1 MQSKR
6 VWARVLGVERG
17 VIIERVHVD
26 DDTDEIIVSCRV
38 RRGRAG
44 RCGQCGRRCR
54 GYDQGEGRRWWRA
67 LDAGTVRVFI
77 EADAP
82 RVECPEHAVT
92 VAQVPWARHGAGHT
106 RAFDDQVAWLVTHTS
121 KSAVVA
127 LMRVAWRTVGAIA
140 GRVVADARRQ
150 RDPFDGLTR
159 IGIDEISYRRGHKFL
174 MVVVDHDTGRL
185 VWAAA
190 GHDRATLQQFFD
202 LLGPQ
207 RAARIRLVSA
217 DAAEWIGECALTNCA
232 NATLCLDPFHLVR
245 WATEALD
252 VVRRQVWNTLRRTYG
267 HAGQAAYLKGC
278 RYALWKNPDTLTDRQ
293 AGKLAWIARHNQTL
307 YRAYMLK
314 EQSRLVFAHRGRQ
327 AVRLLDDWLAW
338 ARRSKIPA
346 FVELYHRIVRHRQGL
361 VASVTHGLSNGLTE
375 SVNTKLRLLTRI
387 AYGFRNTDNLIA
399 LCLLDRGGHCPPLPG
414 RPPAA

>member
-17 VIIERVHVD
+17 VIIEGVEVD
-26 DDTDEIIVSCRV
+26 DDSGDIVVRCRV
-38 RRGRAG
+38 RRGRAS
-44 RCGQCGRRCR
+44 RCGECGRRCP
-54 GYDQGEGRRWWRA
+54 GYDQGEGRRRWRA

-82 RVECPEHAVT
+82 RVTCPEHAVT
-92 VAQVPWARHGAGHT
+92 VAAVPWARHGAGHT

-121 KSAVVA
+121 KSAVVE
-127 LMRVAWRTVGAIA
+127 LMRIAWRTVGAIA
-140 GRVVADARRQ
+140 GRVVVDARAA

-159 IGIDEISYRRGHKFL
+159 IGIDEISYRRGHRYL

-202 LLGPQ
+202 LLGPD
-207 RAARIRLVSA
+207 RASRIRLISA
-217 DAAEWIGECALTNCA
+217 DAAEWIGDCALAACS
-232 NATLCLDPFHLVR
+232 NATLCLDPFHIVR
-245 WATEALD
+245 WATDALD
-252 VVRRQVWNTLRRTYG
+252 VVRRWVWNTLRKIG
-267 HAGQAAYLKGC
+267 LAGQAAHLKGC
-278 RYALWKNPDTLTDRQ
+278 RYALWKNPETLTDRQ
-293 AGKLAWIARHNQTL
+293 AGKLAWVARHNQTL
-307 YRAYMLK
+307 YRAYLLK
-314 EQSRLVFAHRGRQ
+314 EQFRLVFQHRGRQ
-327 AVRLLDDWLAW
+327 AVTMLDDWLAW

-346 FVELYHRIVRHRQGL
+346 FVELYHRIKRHRAGI

-414 RPPAA
+414 RPPK